1 MPLKGIDLPGEPQE
15 IPKEIPTQAG
25 MDGSGGAGM
34 MPSESIG
41 ETSESIG
48 DLPSESLG
56 DMTSESLGV
65 PHAGKIHQDMTSES
79 LGEKRPPGAPP
90 LEMALRVPSGAPAHA
105 ARVPNG
111 ALAAP
116 LWMRM
121 YRSRPPR
128 SYRPQEYLPRIHHHH
143 HHQMNLDRLNRTGP
157 PRRDMRTPI
166 IHRTNRMAA
175 GLWDRQP
182 CTQPVGRHHQHLIRH
197 HREQPHWRWPT
208 PHVHHKHLLQTQFQ
222 QLPRRWPH

>member
-1 MPLKGIDLPGEPQE
+1 MPSESIGE
-15 IPKEIPTQAG
+15 T
-25 MDGSGGAGM
+25 
-34 MPSESIG
+34 SESIG

-90 LEMALRVPSGAPAHA
+90 LEMALRIPWGGAADAKDATGP
-105 ARVPNG
+105 RG
-111 ALAAP
+111 
-116 LWMRM
+116 RM

-128 SYRPQEYLPRIHHHH
+128 SFRPQEYLPRIQHHHHHHHH

-166 IHRTNRMAA
+166 IHRTNRIAA

>member
-15 IPKEIPTQAG
+15 IPKDIPTQAV

-79 LGEKRPPGAPP
+79 LGEKRPPGAP
-90 LEMALRVPSGAPAHA
+90 
-105 ARVPNG
+105 
-111 ALAAP
+111 
-116 LWMRM
+116 
-121 YRSRPPR
+121 
-128 SYRPQEYLPRIHHHH
+128 
-143 HHQMNLDRLNRTGP
+143 
-157 PRRDMRTPI
+157 
-166 IHRTNRMAA
+166 
-175 GLWDRQP
+175 
-182 CTQPVGRHHQHLIRH
+182 
-197 HREQPHWRWPT
+197 HWRWPCVFQT
-208 PHVHHKHLLQTQFQ
+208 GHLPMPPVFRMGHWR
-222 QLPRRWPH
+222 PRYG

>member
-1 MPLKGIDLPGEPQE
+1 MPLRGIALPGEPQE

-90 LEMALRVPSGAPAHA
+90 LEMAKTPRPSQAPAATPVPSTGASMAALTPATTRTTTSRGQKMH
-105 ARVPNG
+105 
-111 ALAAP
+111 
-116 LWMRM
+116 
-121 YRSRPPR
+121 RSTEAR
-128 SYRPQEYLPRIHHHH
+128 SYRPQEYIRGKPRW
-143 HHQMNLDRLNRTGP
+143 Q
-157 PRRDMRTPI
+157 
-166 IHRTNRMAA
+166 
-175 GLWDRQP
+175 
-182 CTQPVGRHHQHLIRH
+182 
-197 HREQPHWRWPT
+197 
-208 PHVHHKHLLQTQFQ
+208 
-222 QLPRRWPH
+222 